1 MKMYNAK
8 TTIYRFNDMMIFT
21 IEEIDHEPEPITA
34 VYVEVNSNLEFVF
47 AVPTG
52 SGDDLDI
59 ERLHETG
66 YFSEYSY
73 KDKAMRFLNGE
84 VLTTNE
90 Q

>member
-1 MKMYNAK
+1 MKTTNAK

-52 SGDDLDI
+52 SGDELNI
-59 ERLHETG
+59 ERLHDNG
-66 YFSEYSY
+66 YFAEYSY
-73 KDKAMRFLNGE
+73 KDKAERFLKGE